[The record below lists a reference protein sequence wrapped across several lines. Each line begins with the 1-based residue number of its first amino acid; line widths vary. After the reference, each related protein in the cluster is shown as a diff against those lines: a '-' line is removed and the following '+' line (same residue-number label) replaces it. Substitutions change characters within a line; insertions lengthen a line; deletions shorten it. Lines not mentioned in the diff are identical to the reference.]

1 MLPDQIYQAESAAV
15 PDIQVEVLRH
25 VDLGE
30 RVICAHCKVN
40 GLKAKRITQ
49 DIYGIPVNKIPVWNL
64 GGRIVADWFALLLE
78 AKYQTATEGK
88 TIIIHPD
95 YV

>member
-1 MLPDQIYQAESAAV
+1 MLPEQIYQNESAAV

-49 DIYGIPVNKIPVWNL
+49 DIYGLPVNETPVWNL
-64 GGRIVADWFALLLE
+64 NGQIVSDWFSLLLE
-78 AKYQTATEGK
+78 AKYQTAMAGK
-88 TIIIHPD
+88 IVVIHPD